1 MPETESLLAFLAHVR
16 RRHMTTELV
25 RHSLT
30 ALVFGL
36 AGLVVLLLAGTQIFD
51 WYWPVLLFVGAFG
64 LGVWQFQKHKPTLY
78 RLAQI
83 IDSRLQTHDSLSTA
97 FYFQSESGPMVE
109 AQRAYAARLAG
120 TLSPETAVPMVWPK
134 TTYAV
139 TALAV
144 TAFTLVGVRYGILNT
159 LDLSAPVSEAVVDVF
174 RFSALTGK
182 KQMAKSEHAKLNEE
196 LQKLGLTMD
205 ENAKDELKKIEMAKE
220 GEITTSDIPD
230 VNDISDVARGEKGKS
245 AVEGKGTNPGEGEG
259 GEGKQDSQNSD
270 PNDAGKEGKSGD
282 TKQQDAKNAKQGT
295 KSGDNNLQANKNSMM
310 DKMNLHP
317 GKFGDASEPLAEV

>member
-1 MPETESLLAFLAHVR
+1 MKETLRGGQSILPETESLLAFLAHVR

-144 TAFTLVGVRYGILNT
+144 TAGLPPEQQPKPEPRPRAAGRAR
-159 LDLSAPVSEAVVDVF
+159 APA
-174 RFSALTGK
+174 RTG
-182 KQMAKSEHAKLNEE
+182 AH
-196 LQKLGLTMD
+196 
-205 ENAKDELKKIEMAKE
+205 
-220 GEITTSDIPD
+220 
-230 VNDISDVARGEKGKS
+230 ARG
-245 AVEGKGTNPGEGEG
+245 P
-259 GEGKQDSQNSD
+259 
-270 PNDAGKEGKSGD
+270 
-282 TKQQDAKNAKQGT
+282 
-295 KSGDNNLQANKNSMM
+295 
-310 DKMNLHP
+310 H
-317 GKFGDASEPLAEV
+317 